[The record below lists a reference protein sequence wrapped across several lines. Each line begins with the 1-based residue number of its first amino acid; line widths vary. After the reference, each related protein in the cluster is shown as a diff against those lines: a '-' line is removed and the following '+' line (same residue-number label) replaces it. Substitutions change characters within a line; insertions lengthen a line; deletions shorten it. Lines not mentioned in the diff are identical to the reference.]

1 MQDRWTVARIP
12 LPPPPA
18 SPKPGSR
25 DAWAPL
31 SSLAPAAAA
40 AASTAEPPSV
50 LLAAVMDGHGGWQ
63 ASDYV
68 QAHIAG
74 VLTKELAHAADPRDP
89 EQLAAAL
96 SRTFERLDRDFI
108 ARVKPAFEVSEQGG
122 AGVGE
127 HWSC

>member
-1 MQDRWTVARIP
+1 VARIP

-18 SPKPGSR
+18 SPKSGSR
-25 DAWAPL
+25 ADAWAPL
-31 SSLAPAAAA
+31 SSLAAVATPAG
-40 AASTAEPPSV
+40 AEPPSL

-74 VLTKELAHAADPRDP
+74 VLSKELAHASDPSDP

-108 ARVKPAFEVSEQGG
+108 ARVKPAFEVRAPLRAAWRKVLWRRHDAHSP
-122 AGVGE
+122 
-127 HWSC
+127 